1 MSAPALERPAT
12 PDTVFSSLPVELIDA
27 LAAQGITTPT
37 AVQAA
42 VIPDGIAGHDVLG
55 RAQTGSG
62 KTLAFGI
69 PVLAR
74 LVGEKSRPGHP
85 RAVIVV
91 PTREL
96 AQQLSRALTPLA
108 MSLKLRLATVY
119 GGTPYD
125 RQVRALKN

>member
-1 MSAPALERPAT
+1 MSAPAIERPAT
-12 PDTVFSSLPVELIDA
+12 PDSVFTGLPAELIAA
-27 LAAQGITTPT
+27 LAAQGIVNPTP
-37 AVQAA
+37 VQAA
-42 VIPDGIAGHDVLG
+42 VIPDGLAGHDVLG

-74 LVGEKSRPGHP
+74 LAGERSRPGHP
-85 RAVIVV
+85 RAVMVV

-108 MSLKLRLATVY
+108 NALKLRLATHE
-119 GGTPYD
+119 
-125 RQVRALKN
+125 